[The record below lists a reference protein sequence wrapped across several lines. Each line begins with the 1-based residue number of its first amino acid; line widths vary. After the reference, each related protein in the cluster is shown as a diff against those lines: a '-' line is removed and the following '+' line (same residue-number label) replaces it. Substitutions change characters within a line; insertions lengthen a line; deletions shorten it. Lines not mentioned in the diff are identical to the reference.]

1 MKTIYSTKEYKFL
14 DSRIK
19 KYLPNYSLA
28 VFYSA
33 TYNNLQLMVVPRY
46 SGQSMQVV
54 DPEFTIK
61 KPIYVFN
68 AGHVI
73 DCYTCENID
82 SRLYWLCKG
91 LNYGGRDILMYFHN
105 NELFKYSIDIFEE
118 LFKVAVC
125 KFHSRD
131 LSEIR
136 LRPYKMEDRKNRP
149 FISDNDLFICFANRT
164 RDDFSYDEFYINAD
178 MNY

>member
-33 TYNNLQLMVVPRY
+33 TYNNLQLMVIPCY
-46 SGQSMQVV
+46 GGQDTHVV
-54 DPEFTIK
+54 DPEFAIK

-68 AGHVI
+68 VGHAI

-82 SRLYWLCKG
+82 PRLYWLSKG
-91 LNYGGRDILMYFHN
+91 LSCGGRDILLYFHN

-118 LFKVAVC
+118 LFKTAVC
-125 KFHSRD
+125 KFHSKD

-136 LRPYKMEDRKNRP
+136 LRPYKMEDRENRP
-149 FISDNDLFICFANRT
+149 LICEDDPLICFTNSL
-164 RDDFSYDEFYINAD
+164 RDNFSFDEFYLNVD
-178 MNY
+178 VNY